1 MAISTAQYIDLL
13 FKKLQGVAKT
23 ATATQKSAS
32 NESIASPAL
41 LRGDLVWTQADQIPA
56 TAQVVAN
63 VTQGYLTTSRIEC
76 VADNTVPTIGGIYPT
91 WLTNLQYWIPQEFG
105 STWPVKV
112 WVDTAG
118 AANPTVTGTQ
128 IFAPGIGGVG
138 EFFFDTQA
146 GELNFI
152 GETIPSTLTAGKS
165 IFITGYRYVGLLGVT
180 NLPNANIGNIQITG
194 NTIATLNTN
203 GDLVLD
209 PNGTGQVQIV
219 SNANVTGNITISG
232 FVSAT
237 GNVSANYFLG
247 NGSQLTSIDANTL
260 VGNTLSSNV
269 IYSSLTTVGSLANV
283 SITGNVVGGNILTA
297 GLVSAT
303 GNGTFGNLS
312 ASIISGSGNV
322 VGGNLETGGLISA
335 TANITGGNIITAGVV
350 SATGNISGN
359 YILGNGSQ
367 LTGIDATSIQNGNS
381 NVRVAANSNVSIS
394 ISGTP
399 NVAVFATDGEY
410 ISGLLSVTGNVTS
423 GNVTTLSVSSTSA
436 LGINS
441 GSNGNILISANGS
454 GIVKITGGTGFV
466 VPVGNTA
473 QRPVPVDDGTLRL
486 NSTLNELEVY
496 TSGGWQTVGSSAGNI
511 TVTDQQIDPDGT
523 NTVYTLNQVATS
535 ASIMVSIN
543 GVTQIP
549 NYGYTVTGNSI
560 TFAEVPLTSDYV
572 DIRFLTSTVA
582 TPGALF
588 NTGGNSSI
596 QVNDVPEIAFTVN
609 SIVRTKITA
618 NGIMDI
624 STGRSI
630 KMPLYTVSQADALT
644 GRTEGEMIYVQNGD
658 SGAACLAVFSGGAW
672 KRVILGAAISG

>member
-1 MAISTAQYIDLL
+1 MAISTGQYIDLL

-76 VADNTVPTIGGIYPT
+76 TADNTVPTIGGIYPT

-180 NLPNANIGNIQITG
+180 NLPSANIGNIQITG

-303 GNGTFGNLS
+303 GNGIFGNLS

-322 VGGNLETGGLISA
+322 VGGNLETGGIVSA
-335 TANITGGNIITAGVV
+335 TGNINGGNVLTAGVV

-423 GNVTTLSVSSTSA
+423 GNVTTSSVSSTSA

-511 TVTDQQIDPDGT
+511 TVTDQQITPNGT
-523 NTVYTLNQVATS
+523 NTVYTLNQTATS

-549 NYGYTVTGNSI
+549 NDGYTVTGNSI
-560 TFAEVPLTSDYV
+560 AFAEAPLTTDYV

-609 SIVRTKITA
+609 STVRTKITA
-618 NGIMDI
+618 NGIVDI